1 MKRSSNSCSS
11 RRGEGRGEEGGGA
24 SYLPGGA
31 SIRQSSPR
39 PSTAGM
45 RPRRV
50 RRVRTRTG
58 TDGI

>member
-11 RRGEGRGEEGGGA
+11 RRGEGEEGGGA

-45 RPRRV
+45 RPRRL
-50 RRVRTRTG
+50 RRVRMRTG
-58 TDGI
+58 TDGV